1 MGSKMNDL
9 KEYVTKN
16 FEDITVLVV
25 LASVIVISY
34 LVDEKMMMLNFF
46 YLPVLM
52 AGYFIGKRASILVA
66 AFSIFTVI
74 FFSVINFD
82 SFSGGRGI
90 GYLSSGLAGWSGF
103 LILTSYIVGVLYE
116 QKQRRIDELREA
128 YVGILEILIKYLEST
143 DRYTKGHSERVAE
156 HAMDIAIA
164 MGLTRVEVEN
174 IRVAA
179 LLHDIGKVEIS
190 ANLIGKAAS
199 LTTDEMA
206 QVSEHSE
213 RGARLLS
220 SVGGVLKEAIPIVLE
235 HHKHYSQMEN
245 PNKDGLKTLGSRIVA
260 VADSFDAMVT
270 DRPYRKGM
278 QPWQA
283 MEELR
288 RCSGDQFDPEVV
300 EVFESILA
308 HKAERV

>member
-1 MGSKMNDL
+1 
-9 KEYVTKN
+9 
-16 FEDITVLVV
+16 
-25 LASVIVISY
+25 
-34 LVDEKMMMLNFF
+34 MMLNFY

-52 AGYFIGKRASILVA
+52 AGYFIGKRASMLVA
-66 AFSIFTVI
+66 I
-74 FFSVINFD
+74 FSVLTVVLFAIMNFD
-82 SFSGGRGI
+82 AFSGGRGI
-90 GYLSSGLAGWSGF
+90 GYLVSGLAGWGGF
-103 LILTSYIVGVLYE
+103 LVLTSFIVGMLYE
-116 QKQRRIDELREA
+116 QKQKRIDELRHA

-143 DRYTKGHSERVAE
+143 DRYTKGHSDRVAE

-164 MGLTRVEVEN
+164 MQLSRAEVEN

-199 LTTDEMA
+199 LTKGEMA
-206 QVSEHSE
+206 EVAEHSE
-213 RGARLLS
+213 RGARLLI

-235 HHKHYSQMEN
+235 HHKHYSQMEKPEKGQSN
-245 PNKDGLKTLGSRIVA
+245 MQSLGARIVA

-283 MEELR
+283 MEEIR
-288 RCSGDQFDPEVV
+288 RCSGEQFDPEVV
-300 EVFESILA
+300 EVFESVLT
-308 HKAERV
+308 HKAEAV

>member
-1 MGSKMNDL
+1 MEKL
-9 KEYVTKN
+9 KTYITRN
-16 FEDITVLVV
+16 FEDVTVIIV
-25 LASVIVISY
+25 LLSVIAISY
-34 LVDEKMMMLNFF
+34 AIDEKMMMLNFY

-52 AGYFIGKRASILVA
+52 AGYFIGKRASVLVA
-66 AFSIFTVI
+66 IFSILTVI
-74 FFSVINFD
+74 FFAVLNADAFG
-82 SFSGGRGI
+82 GGRGI
-90 GYLSSGLAGWSGF
+90 GYLASGLSGWSGF
-103 LILTSYIVGVLYE
+103 LLLTSYIVGVLYE
-116 QKQRRIDELREA
+116 QKQKRIDELQEA
-128 YVGILEILIKYLEST
+128 YVGILEILVKYLEST

-164 MGLTRVEVEN
+164 MEFPRHEVEN

-199 LTTDEMA
+199 LSKDEMV
-206 QVSEHSE
+206 QVAEHSE
-213 RGARLLS
+213 KGARILH

-235 HHKHYSQMEN
+235 HHKYFAQMDKPTDN
-245 PNKDGLKTLGSRIVA
+245 ASKISSLGTRIVA
-260 VADSFDAMVT
+260 VADSFDAMTT

-288 RCSGDQFDPEVV
+288 RCSGQQFDPEVV
-300 EVFESILA
+300 ETFESVLA
-308 HKAERV
+308 HKVESI

>member
-1 MGSKMNDL
+1 MNDL
-9 KEYVTKN
+9 KDYVTKN

-52 AGYFIGKRASILVA
+52 AGYFIGKRASMLVA
-66 AFSIFTVI
+66 AFSILTVV
-74 FFSVINFD
+74 FFAIINFD
-82 SFSGGRGI
+82 AFSGGRGI
-90 GYLSSGLAGWSGF
+90 GYLSSSLAGWSGF
-103 LILTSYIVGVLYE
+103 LILTSHVVGVLCE

-164 MGLTRVEVEN
+164 MGLTRAEVEN

-199 LTTDEMA
+199 LTADEMA
-206 QVSEHSE
+206 EVSEHSE
-213 RGARLLS
+213 RGARLLN

-235 HHKHYSQMEN
+235 HHKHYSQMEK
-245 PNKDGLKTLGSRIVA
+245 PNKNGLKTLGSRIVA